1 MSANPRAFPVTVL
14 DFEST
19 GAVSGYPDEPWQL
32 GLVRLAAGRVEP
44 DSAYESLLRVGARP
58 FNRHAPG
65 RHAELRDRMREA
77 PALPALWPR
86 LAPLLGGGTV
96 LAAHNAATE
105 KKFLRAA
112 FPLQA
117 FGPWLDTLKLAR
129 IAWPGLP
136 SYTLEALLD
145 RLGLT
150 ARTAA
155 LAPGRGP
162 HDALYDTV
170 GSALLLE
177 TILHLPGWEQA
188 GLRHLITA
196 QAPR

>member
-1 MSANPRAFPVTVL
+1 MSADPRAFPVTAL

-32 GLVRLAAGRVEP
+32 GLVRLEAGRVVP
-44 DSAYESLLRVGARP
+44 DSAYESLLRIGTRP

-65 RHAELRDRMREA
+65 RHAELRDRLREA
-77 PALPALWPR
+77 PELAALWPR
-86 LAPLLGGGTV
+86 LAPTLGGGTV
-96 LAAHNAATE
+96 LAAHNTATE
-105 KKFLRAA
+105 QKFLRAA
-112 FPLQA
+112 FPLQT

-136 SYTLEALLD
+136 SYALQDLLD

-162 HDALYDTV
+162 HDACYDAI

-188 GLRHLITA
+188 DLRRLLAA
-196 QAPR
+196 QNTR